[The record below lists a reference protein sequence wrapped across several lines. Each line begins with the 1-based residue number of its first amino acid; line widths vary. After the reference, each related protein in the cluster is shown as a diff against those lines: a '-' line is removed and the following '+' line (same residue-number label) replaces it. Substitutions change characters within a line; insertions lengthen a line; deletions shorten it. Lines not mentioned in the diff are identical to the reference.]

1 MSGRWCIAD
10 AVFEPYSRTLLLL
23 LLLLLHATPINATYY
38 TRRTR
43 IYTLHAYV
51 YCPYFCTTSPL
62 SPAGHRVKSVSNPD
76 KRVVLVKEY
85 AKAHFPG
92 GKTPLLDYAL
102 AVEAITTQKKE

>member
-1 MSGRWCIAD
+1 M
-10 AVFEPYSRTLLLL
+10 
-23 LLLLLHATPINATYY
+23 
-38 TRRTR
+38 
-43 IYTLHAYV
+43 
-51 YCPYFCTTSPL
+51 
-62 SPAGHRVKSVSNPD
+62 KSVSNPD

>member
-1 MSGRWCIAD
+1 MLYLNPTRA
-10 AVFEPYSRTLLLL
+10 PLLLL
-23 LLLLLHATPINATYY
+23 LLLQNATPISATYD
-38 TRRTR
+38 TGRTR
-43 IYTLHAYV
+43 IYTIHAYV
-51 YCPYFCTTSPL
+51 YCPYFCTTSPI